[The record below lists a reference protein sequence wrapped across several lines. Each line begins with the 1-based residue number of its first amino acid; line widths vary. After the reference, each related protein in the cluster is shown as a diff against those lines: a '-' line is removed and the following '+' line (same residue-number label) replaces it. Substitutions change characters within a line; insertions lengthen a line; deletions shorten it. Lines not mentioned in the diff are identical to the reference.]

1 MLYRYMLARFSILFV
16 GVEVATKSRTGLPC
30 FLKKEIEMKK
40 ALFARLAAISAAAVT
55 GGSAFAAGPD
65 LSSLTSTVD
74 VGSTVTGVLAVAAA
88 LALLY
93 MAIRGAKTV
102 LGMIRGR

>member
-1 MLYRYMLARFSILFV
+1 
-16 GVEVATKSRTGLPC
+16 
-30 FLKKEIEMKK
+30 MKK
-40 ALFARLAAISAAAVT
+40 ALFARLAVVTAAATSGV
-55 GGSAFAAGPD
+55 AFAAGPD
-65 LSSLTSTVD
+65 LSSLTSSVD
-74 VGSTVTGVLAVAAA
+74 VGTTVTAVLAVAAS

>member
-1 MLYRYMLARFSILFV
+1 MKKSHFKRLAVIA
-16 GVEVATKSRTGLPC
+16 VATTG
-30 FLKKEIEMKK
+30 
-40 ALFARLAAISAAAVT
+40 ASV
-55 GGSAFAAGPD
+55 FAAGPD
-65 LSSLTSTVD
+65 LSSLTSSVD
-74 VGSTVTGVLAVAAA
+74 VGTTVTAVLAVSAA

>member
-1 MLYRYMLARFSILFV
+1 MWCRSTLAQFSTSFV
-16 GVEVATKSRTGLPC
+16 GAEAATKSRTGLPC

-40 ALFARLAAISAAAVT
+40 ALFARLAIISAAAT
-55 GGSAFAAGPD
+55 TGSAFAVGPD
-65 LSSLTSTVD
+65 LSQLTGGIDIGT
-74 VGSTVTGVLAVAAA
+74 TVTAVLAVAGS
-88 LALLY
+88 LAVLF